1 MNPSKNKIFCR
12 ACNKQKLLFKEEQNA
27 LNFIKF
33 NADKWCDNS
42 PVRAYY
48 CPVCMGWHLTS
59 KEGESYENP
68 IINKVI
74 EQYHNGYKGQL
85 GRYGNSTIKMSNAVL
100 TECSILK
107 RNLEISGKNVW
118 RKTKLI
124 KQYRNILSERL
135 SPYDFMLIEKTV
147 NETMAIIER
156 RYNPIEIMDYNA

>member
-1 MNPSKNKIFCR
+1 
-12 ACNKQKLLFKEEQNA
+12 
-27 LNFIKF
+27 
-33 NADKWCDNS
+33 
-42 PVRAYY
+42 
-48 CPVCMGWHLTS
+48 MGWHLTS
-59 KEGESYENP
+59 KEGDSYVNP
-68 IINKVI
+68 IINKVV

-85 GRYGNSTIKMSNAVL
+85 GRYGNSTIKISNAVL

-107 RNLEISGKNVW
+107 RNLEISRKNVW